1 MAEKNFKI
9 AELISTFF
17 YVGKSKICP
26 GTMGSIATL
35 PLIIVFL
42 MFRQFVYDN
51 LHFNICPII
60 TLPFL
65 IIFLFFIGYYATK
78 IYIEETKQDDPKEVV
93 IDEVVGQLLS
103 YTISLLSY
111 VFFVNGTNI
120 DKLFQKSHPYI
131 LYYFLLIMPIILFRI
146 FDITKP
152 LFIGWVDKN
161 LKNAY
166 GVMLDDV
173 IAGLCAGIINLL
185 LIFFLIKILF

>member
-1 MAEKNFKI
+1 MVERKFKI
-9 AELISTFF
+9 AEFISTFF

-35 PLIIVFL
+35 PLIILFL
-42 MFRQFVYDN
+42 IFRQFVYDN

-65 IIFLFFIGYYATK
+65 IVLLFFIGYYCTK
-78 IYIEETKQDDPKEVV
+78 VYTEEIKQDDPKEVV
-93 IDEVVGQLLS
+93 IDEVVGQLIS
-103 YTISLLSY
+103 YTISLLFY
-111 VFFVNGTNI
+111 VFLVNSTNI
-120 DKLFQKSHPYI
+120 NKLFQQSHPYI
-131 LYYFLLIMPIILFRI
+131 LYFILLIMPIILFRV

-161 LKNAY
+161 IKNAY

-173 IAGLCAGIINLL
+173 LAGICAGILNLTLIYL
-185 LIFFLIKILF
+185 LIKMLF